1 MKPRSESAAAP
12 GAAIRFVDVGGTR
25 LRACVEGSGPP
36 LLLIN
41 GIGANLEVWD
51 PLKRLLSGRRLIS
64 FDAPGTGL
72 SPAPARP
79 LRMQDLA
86 DVVAGLLDE
95 LQNDR
100 VDVLGYSF
108 GGALA
113 QQLARQHAS
122 RVRRLI
128 LAGTNPG
135 LGGVQNPLTVLQMC
149 DPRLHPTHAPERRF
163 DRVSRLVGGRSGS
176 DPAVLAVY
184 ERNRLANPPSAS
196 GYRLQLRTL
205 LGWSSLPWL
214 HTLRA
219 PTLVLAGEN
228 DPIVPAINGRIFT
241 RLIPDCRRHVVPR
254 GGHLFLVD
262 QPEDVVGVIEG
273 FLATTSLPVGAA
285 APSRMPVLEAPLPLK
300 RWRRI
305 RGALAFRGR
314 SRRARR
320 SRG

>member
-1 MKPRSESAAAP
+1 MKLRRQNAAAP
-12 GAAIRFVDVGGTR
+12 GAAISFVDIGGTR

-41 GIGANLEVWD
+41 GIGANLEVWE
-51 PLKRLLSGRRLIS
+51 PLKRQLSGRRLIS

-72 SPAPARP
+72 SPTPAHR

-86 DVVAGLLDE
+86 DVVAGLLDA
-95 LQNDR
+95 LHFDR

-113 QQLARQHAS
+113 QQLARQHPL

-135 LGGVQNPLTVLQMC
+135 LGGVHNPLTVLQMC
-149 DPRLHPTHAPERRF
+149 DPRLHSTRAAGRRA

-176 DPAVLAVY
+176 DAAVLAVY
-184 ERNRLANPPSAS
+184 ERNRLANPASLS
-196 GYRLQLRTL
+196 GYQQQLRTL
-205 LGWSSLPWL
+205 LGWSSVAWL

-228 DPIVPAINGRIFT
+228 DPIVPAINGRIIT
-241 RLIPDCRRHVVPR
+241 RLIPDCRRHVVPG
-254 GGHLFLVD
+254 GGHLFLLD
-262 QPEDVVGVIEG
+262 QPEDVAGVIEG
-273 FLATTSLPVGAA
+273 FLAVTSLPVGAV
-285 APSRMPVLEAPLPLK
+285 APSSTPALDVPR
-300 RWRRI
+300 RWKLGRRI
-305 RGALAFRGR
+305 REALARRKR

-320 SRG
+320 SRR

>member
-1 MKPRSESAAAP
+1 MIS
-12 GAAIRFVDVGGTR
+12 FVDVGETR
-25 LRACVEGSGPP
+25 IRACVEGSGPP

-51 PLKRLLSGRRLIS
+51 PLKRLLFGRRLIS

-79 LRMQDLA
+79 LRMHDLA
-86 DVVAGLLDE
+86 DIVAGLLDE
-95 LQNDR
+95 LHADR

-113 QQLARQHAS
+113 QQLARQHPS

-135 LGGVQNPLTVLQMC
+135 LGGLQNPLTVLQMC
-149 DPRLHPTHAPERRF
+149 DPRLHSTGAAVGRA
-163 DRVSRLVGGRSGS
+163 DKVSRLVGGRSGS

-184 ERNRLANPPSAS
+184 ERNRLAHPPNAS
-196 GYRLQLRTL
+196 GFRLQLRAL

-219 PTLVLAGEN
+219 PTLVLAGEH

-241 RLIPDCRRHVVPR
+241 RLIPDCRRHVVPG
-254 GGHLFLVD
+254 GGHLFPVD

-273 FLATTSLPVGAA
+273 FLAIASLPIGAA
-285 APSRMPVLEAPLPLK
+285 APSRMPVPEVRR
-300 RWRRI
+300 RWKLGRRI
-305 RGALAFRGR
+305 RAALARVTRGRRWSRR
-314 SRRARR
+314 SRR
-320 SRG
+320 S

>member
-1 MKPRSESAAAP
+1 MKLRREHAAAP
-12 GAAIRFVDVGGTR
+12 GAAIEFVDVGGSR
-25 LRACVEGSGPP
+25 LRVCVDGSGPP

-51 PLKRLLSGRRLIS
+51 PLKRLLAGRRLIS

-72 SPAPARP
+72 SPAPERR
-79 LRMQDLA
+79 LRMEDLA
-86 DVVAGLLDE
+86 DIVAGLLDALDE
-95 LQNDR
+95 DR

-113 QQLARQHAS
+113 QQLAHQHPS

-128 LAGTNPG
+128 LAGTLPG
-135 LGGVQNPLTVLQMC
+135 LGGVQNPLTVLRMC
-149 DPRLHPTHAPERRF
+149 DPRLQTALASDRRVEK
-163 DRVSRLVGGRSGS
+163 VSRLVGGRSGS
-176 DPAVLAVY
+176 DPAALAVY
-184 ERNRLANPPSAS
+184 ERNRLATAPNVR
-196 GYRLQLRTL
+196 GYRLQLRAL

-219 PTLVLAGEN
+219 PTLVLTAEN

-241 RLIPDCRRHVVPR
+241 RLIPDCRRHVVPG

-273 FLATTSLPVGAA
+273 FLAIAALPAGAP
-285 APSRMPVLEAPLPLK
+285 APARMPVLEIRRRPK
-300 RWRRI
+300 RRRRI
-305 RGALAFRGR
+305 RAALARLAP
-314 SRRARR
+314 RRR
-320 SRG
+320 